1 MMKYRLWLSGVIYM
15 GLNDDI
21 WFLKEVIFIF
31 VLFCIV
37 DDYKIQ
43 INIVYF
49 VNGCEKKI
57 DEQLQNV
64 RVCSL
69 CVFYLY
75 QYG

>member
-37 DDYKIQ
+37 DDYKI
-43 INIVYF
+43 
-49 VNGCEKKI
+49 
-57 DEQLQNV
+57 
-64 RVCSL
+64 
-69 CVFYLY
+69 
-75 QYG
+75 